1 MSNAIAEMDLS
12 NLTDEQLE
20 VLIKLVWAAEN
31 GFDGF
36 AASSVNAE
44 MRHSKQKHADGCM
57 VLRNRLGRE
66 KKTREQQEQNK

>member
-12 NLTDEQLE
+12 NLTNEQVE

-31 GFDGF
+31 GFDLF
-36 AASSVNAE
+36 VENAINAD
-44 MRHSKQKHADGCM
+44 SNTKQADRCM

>member
-12 NLTDEQLE
+12 NLTDEQIE
-20 VLIKLVWAAEN
+20 VIIKLVWAAEN
-31 GFDGF
+31 GFDQF
-36 AASSVNAE
+36 VENAINTE
-44 MRHSKQKHADGCM
+44 RRHYNTKQANRCM